1 VTSHLTRLAHDHLH
15 VYYCSLCCEDHW
27 EGETYAY
34 SLHYHVTDRGP
45 GRSGLNGAGGYRH
58 DLHRRQESYGSASL

>member
-1 VTSHLTRLAHDHLH
+1 MADFSLLPGRGTRSAHDHLH

-45 GRSGLNGAGGYRH
+45 LRLEKRG
-58 DLHRRQESYGSASL
+58 